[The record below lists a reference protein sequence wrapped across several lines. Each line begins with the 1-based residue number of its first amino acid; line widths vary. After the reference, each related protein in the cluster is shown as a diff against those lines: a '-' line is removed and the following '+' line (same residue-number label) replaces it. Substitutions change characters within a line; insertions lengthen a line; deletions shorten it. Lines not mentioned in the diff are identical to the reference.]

1 MTTFVSDRRATIA
14 KVDEG
19 RMYKTA
25 QTNEKKPNKIE
36 HYYDCWHIARSKNL
50 LVLM

>member
-1 MTTFVSDRRATIA
+1 MIMTTFVSDRRATIA

-25 QTNEKKPNKIE
+25 QTNEKKKTQQN
-36 HYYDCWHIARSKNL
+36 
-50 LVLM
+50 